1 MNLSPITSRTNIKK
15 WEWWQLPPLLR
26 GYVGVV
32 PLAATLLMALAA
44 SQVVWRST
52 DLVKFMCLL
61 ACSLISVAATPRM
74 AYQRSG
80 MTRDFITVWVLPV
93 AILLPPFYATLVP
106 IPLYVLTQVHV
117 HRGIIYRW
125 VFTVGAMALSYGG
138 ASYLFHLFPASF
150 AGGTIGSGTHAA
162 TWVIAVIVAEQFA
175 RRAHQVLI
183 MAAIKLSD
191 PNAQLLK
198 RELSRDA
205 LVSDFAEF
213 DLGVVITV
221 VVAVSIALAVIAVPT
236 VLLARRFMMHVPL
249 LEKSRI
255 DTKTGLLNSSTW
267 ESEATAE
274 IVRATRMRLPLS
286 VALIDIDH
294 FKRVNDTHGH
304 LAGDRVLRAV
314 TDAIREHL
322 RSYDMA
328 GRFGGEEFVVL
339 LPNAREPDA
348 VSIAERLRT
357 HVEGMAIPI
366 TDDGPDGP
374 TVRLTI
380 SVGVASLDDS
390 RRELTNLMAAA
401 DAALYEAKQTGRN
414 RTRVMPSLAPSQV
427 PADRRRD
434 PAEDRRDPAE
444 DRRDPAEDAR
454 DPADAVTHPSR
465 ST

>member
-1 MNLSPITSRTNIKK
+1 MNLSHLASGVNFRR
-15 WEWWQLPPLLR
+15 WAWWQIPGVLR
-26 GYVGVV
+26 TYVALV
-32 PLAATLLMALAA
+32 PLAAFALMVYAGSQTTFRTSDLAKLA
-44 SQVVWRST
+44 
-52 DLVKFMCLL
+52 CLL
-61 ACSLISVAATPRM
+61 AGGLISVAATPRI
-74 AYQRSG
+74 AYQKSG

-93 AILLPPFYATLVP
+93 AVLLPPIYATLVP
-106 IPLYVLTQVHV
+106 VPIFILTQVRV
-117 HRGIIYRW
+117 HKGVVYRY

-138 ASYLFHLFPASF
+138 ASYLFRVFPASF
-150 AGGTIGSGTHAA
+150 AGGAIGAGTHAA
-162 TWVIAVIVAEQFA
+162 TWTIAVIVAEQSA
-175 RRAHQVLI
+175 RRAHQLLI
-183 MAAIKLSD
+183 MGAIKLSD
-191 PNAQLLK
+191 PSARLLK
-198 RELSRDA
+198 REFSRDA

-221 VVAVSIALAVIAVPT
+221 VVGVSIALAVIAVPT
-236 VLLARRFMMHVPL
+236 VLLARRFMMHAPL

-274 IVRATRMRLPLS
+274 IARAMRMRLPLS

-314 TDAIREHL
+314 TDAISEHL

-357 HVEGMAIPI
+357 HVASLSIPI
-366 TDDGPDGP
+366 TDDGADGT

-380 SVGVASLDDS
+380 SVGVAALDES

-401 DAALYEAKQTGRN
+401 DAALYQAKQGGRN
-414 RTRVMPSLAPSQV
+414 RTMVLPSLAPPPV
-427 PADRRRD
+427 PAERR
-434 PAEDRRDPAE
+434 
-444 DRRDPAEDAR
+444 R
-454 DPADAVTHPSR
+454 DPADAVIRPSR